1 MGVKA
6 LFAFGIFKVIYAP
19 HKAFK
24 EIAQN
29 PKYAGPILI
38 IVLLVATYTV
48 SSYITL
54 SRTYNEQIL
63 PSSERLDTWTENKT
77 LWSSNANINETTD
90 ALSGGYYG
98 NKSIEFT
105 VYNDTQIWMRLNLTE
120 PANCSGV
127 DGFKKLSFRIKLEY
141 PDTTAPNSVFINLFS
156 SPADNFQYNLTQYF
170 TSINVTTWNNL
181 TIPVGPEIEFINSTE
196 KADWNNIIGLTLT
209 FTWSEK
215 ANLTAK
221 IDGLFF
227 RGVFKS
233 PIENASFYLPS
244 LGMLA
249 FMQFA
254 IQWIFLSGLLYIV
267 SKWFGAKLAWKTL
280 VILTGFILITLFI
293 QALIYTFASATLPEL
308 QYPLEYFGGVEGE
321 KQVATNKISEKTWII
336 DQVNFYVQITML
348 IWTIILSAIAIRTQT
363 TFSTPKSIGI
373 AALSYFLSLYLA
385 GFVIL
390 LLGFLI
396 GL

>member
-1 MGVKA
+1 M
-6 LFAFGIFKVIYAP
+6 FAFGIFKVIYAP
-19 HKAFK
+19 HKAFR

-54 SRTYNEQIL
+54 SRTFNEQIL
-63 PSSERLDTWTENKT
+63 PSPEHLDTWTENKT
-77 LWSSNANINETTD
+77 LWASNANINETTD

-98 NKSIEFT
+98 NKSIEFS
-105 VYNDTQIWMRLNLTE
+105 VYNDTQIWMRLNLTQ
-120 PANCSGV
+120 PVNCSGA
-127 DGFKKLSFRIKLEY
+127 DGYKKMSFRVKLEN
-141 PDTTAPNSVFINLFS
+141 PNTTTFNSVLVNLFS
-156 SPADNFQYNLTQYF
+156 SSADYFQYNLTQYF
-170 TSINVTTWNNL
+170 MSVNTAAWNNVTLN
-181 TIPVGPEIEFINSTE
+181 VGPESGFVNSTTE
-196 KADWNNIIGLTLT
+196 ADWSNIVGLSLA
-209 FTWSEK
+209 FVWSER

-249 FMQFA
+249 FMQFV
-254 IQWIFLSGLLYIV
+254 IQWIFLSGLLFIV
-267 SKWFGAKLAWKTL
+267 TKWFGAKLAWKTL
-280 VILTGFILITLFI
+280 FILTGFILVTLLI
-293 QALIYTFASATLPEL
+293 QALIYTVASTTLPTL
-308 QYPLEYFGGVEGE
+308 QYPFEYFGGVEGE
-321 KQVATNKISEKTWII
+321 RQVATNKILEETWTI
-336 DQVNFYVQITML
+336 DQINLIVQIAML
-348 IWTIILSAIAIRTQT
+348 IWTVALCAIAIRTQT
-363 TFSTPKSIGI
+363 TFSTAKSIGV
-373 AALSYFLSLYLA
+373 AALAYFFSIYLA

-390 LLGFLI
+390 LLGFII

>member
-1 MGVKA
+1 M
-6 LFAFGIFKVIYAP
+6 FAFGIFKVIYAP
-19 HKAFK
+19 HKAFR

-54 SRTYNEQIL
+54 SRTFNEQIL
-63 PSSERLDTWTENKT
+63 PSSEHLDIWTENKT
-77 LWSSNANINETTD
+77 LWASNANINETTD

-98 NKSIEFT
+98 NKSIEFS

-120 PANCSGV
+120 PANCSGA
-127 DGFKKLSFRIKLEY
+127 DGFEKVSFRVKLEY
-141 PDTTAPNSVFINLFS
+141 PDLTVLNSVFINLFS
-156 SPADNFQYNLTQYF
+156 SQVDYFQYNLTEYF
-170 TSINVTTWNNL
+170 TSVNVANWNNL
-181 TIPVGPEIEFINSTE
+181 TVNVGSDSEFVNSTNG
-196 KADWNNIIGLTLT
+196 ANWNSIVGLSLV
-209 FTWSEK
+209 FTWSENADLK
-215 ANLTAK
+215 AK

-233 PIENASFYLPS
+233 PIENASYYLPS

-249 FMQFA
+249 FMQFV
-254 IQWIFLSGLLYIV
+254 IQWVFLSGLLYIV

-280 VILTGFILITLFI
+280 FILTGFILVTLLV
-293 QALIYTFASATLPEL
+293 QALIYTFASATLPTL

-321 KQVATNKISEKTWII
+321 KQVATNKVLEGTWIV
-336 DQVNFYVQITML
+336 DQVNLYVQIAVL
-348 IWTIILSAIAIRTQT
+348 IWTIILCAVAIRTQT

-373 AALSYFLSLYLA
+373 AALAYFLSIYLA